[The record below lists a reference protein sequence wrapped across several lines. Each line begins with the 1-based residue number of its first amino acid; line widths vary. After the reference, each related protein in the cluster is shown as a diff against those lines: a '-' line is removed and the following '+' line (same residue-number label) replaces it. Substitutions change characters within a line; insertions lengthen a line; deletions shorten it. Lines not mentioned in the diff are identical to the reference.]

1 MVKPNS
7 KKRSKKSETLEVR
20 ISYDTKQKLSFRAE
34 SEGRTVSDVVRN
46 LINTYLA
53 QPASGLETSTFGD
66 AAMRFKQFFIQKPKT
81 ALAGLTTLLACSFLF
96 IPTAS
101 AESFILDVQ
110 GEWVEPI
117 SEDNG
122 VRTRRFET
130 EIELDFGSTI
140 IMGADGQVPKMNSDG
155 QYTSVNTILVKD
167 GIWIKVRVDQA
178 QVSNGEDGV
187 LISLSL
193 IDKVNKVERLL
204 AAPNI
209 TAAYDETAS
218 FTPETDGNIY
228 SFKFSPRT
236 KS

>member
-1 MVKPNS
+1 MIKNGS
-7 KKRSKKSETLEVR
+7 EKRSKKSETLEVR
-20 ISYDTKQKLSFRAE
+20 ISYDTKQKLSHRAE
-34 SEGRTVSDVVRN
+34 TEGRTVSDVVRN

-53 QPASGLETSTFGD
+53 QSASGQKTSKFGD
-66 AAMRFKQFFIQKPKT
+66 AMMRLKQFLIQKPKT
-81 ALAGLTTLLACSFLF
+81 VLAGLTALAASSFLF

-101 AESFILDVQ
+101 AESFVLGVQ
-110 GEWVEPI
+110 DEWVEPLA
-117 SEDNG
+117 EDNG

-130 EIELDFGSTI
+130 QIELDFGSTV
-140 IMGADGQVPKMNSDG
+140 IMGADGQVPRMNSDG

-167 GIWIKVRVDQA
+167 GLWIKVRVDEA
-178 QVSNGEDGV
+178 EVMNGEDGV

-193 IDKVNKVERLL
+193 IEKVDKVERLL

-218 FTPETDGNIY
+218 FTSETDGNIY
-228 SFKFSPRT
+228 SFKFSPRS